1 MSRKQ
6 KKSGNKSEK
15 LAAAGLVTA
24 ILSLIT
30 AILSLIKELID

>member
-6 KKSGNKSEK
+6 KKSGSKSDRIAK
-15 LAAAGLVTA
+15 TGLATA

-30 AILSLIKELID
+30 AIISLIKELMT